1 MARILWGRDTSSN
14 VMKVIWALE
23 ELGLPYDRRDVGG
36 KYGQTDTPDYRGM
49 NPTGLV
55 PTLQEDDFT
64 LWESNAICRYLCH
77 AHAHAG
83 HSPLWPQNPMDRA
96 RIDQWM
102 DAQQTQLNRPMSVVF
117 WGLVRTPPE
126 KRDAAA
132 IAQGVADTA
141 KAFGLIGAQ
150 LTRHPY
156 IAGAHL
162 TLADIP
168 WGVHAHRWFTM
179 AFDRP
184 EVPGLRAWYDRLL
197 ARPAYRAHIARPL
210 E

>member
-14 VMKVIWALE
+14 VMKVIWTLE
-23 ELGLPYDRRDVGG
+23 ELGLAYDRRDVGG
-36 KYGQTDTPDYRGM
+36 KYGQTDTPAYRAM

-55 PTLQEDDFT
+55 PTLQEDGFT
-64 LWESNAICRYLCH
+64 LWESNSVCRYLCA
-77 AHAHAG
+77 AHAPGHALF
-83 HSPLWPQNPMDRA
+83 PADPRA
-96 RIDQWM
+96 RARVDQWM
-102 DAQQTQLNRPMSVVF
+102 DAQQTVLGRPMAVVF

-132 IAQGVADTA
+132 IAAAVAEAA
-141 KAFGLIGAQ
+141 KPYGLIGAA
-150 LTRHPY
+150 LTRQPY
-156 IAGAHL
+156 VAGETL

-168 WGVHAHRWFTM
+168 WGVHVHRWFTM

-184 EVPGLRAWYDRLL
+184 EVPGLRAWYERLL